1 MNKTHQKTLDA
12 IFSLPINSSLEW
24 RRIEML
30 FIALGAR
37 VIEGNGSRVNIH
49 ENNEL

>member
-1 MNKTHQKTLDA
+1 MNKTHQKTFEAL
-12 IFSLPINSSLEW
+12 FSVPVISSLEW